1 MLPKNNLR
9 QNTVCL
15 EQQAYA
21 SQENCIQ
28 PLVVMVETFRR
39 SSVGG
44 IVVNWLKSYDN
55 VNLMVGKKMDF
66 AESYSV
72 M

>member
-1 MLPKNNLR
+1 
-9 QNTVCL
+9 
-15 EQQAYA
+15 
-21 SQENCIQ
+21 
-28 PLVVMVETFRR
+28 MVETFRR

-55 VNLMVGKKMDF
+55 VNLMVGKKVDF
-66 AESYSV
+66 AKSYSV